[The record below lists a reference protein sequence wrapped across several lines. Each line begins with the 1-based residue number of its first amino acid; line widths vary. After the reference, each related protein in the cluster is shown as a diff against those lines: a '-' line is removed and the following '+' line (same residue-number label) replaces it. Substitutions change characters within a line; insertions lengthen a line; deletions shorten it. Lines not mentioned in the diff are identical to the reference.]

1 MGRPARFP
9 QLLGSFLPL
18 WEEYL
23 PRIPAEVRDENVRFV
38 VDRVVD
44 AYGGMSVDAMP
55 GGTPDDG

>member
-1 MGRPARFP
+1 MGRPARVP

-23 PRIPAEVRDENVRFV
+23 PRIPADVRDENVRFV

-44 AYGGMSVDAMP
+44 AYGGVPVGAVPDA
-55 GGTPDDG
+55 TPDDG